1 VLGNRRA
8 ARSFISAQTSSPP
21 RRVRRQPRGT
31 RQTIELGGRAVS
43 PLEVVRL
50 AESISGRP
58 TWSNMFPGIALEQ
71 QARDGA
77 GTDASIFP
85 SLMLCQTRGD
95 EIGPCPDWL
104 QPTTSVEDYLAASS
118 PCVKG

>member
-1 VLGNRRA
+1 
-8 ARSFISAQTSSPP
+8 
-21 RRVRRQPRGT
+21 
-31 RQTIELGGRAVS
+31 VS

-50 AESISGRP
+50 AESIGGRP
-58 TWSNMFPGIALEQ
+58 IAVEHVPAEALEQ
-71 QARDGA
+71 QARDAA

-104 QPTTSVEDYLAASS
+104 QPATSVEHYLRGLLARA
-118 PCVKG
+118 